1 MNKLSLCAALCVAAS
16 LAGCLEVEQHPAYVN
31 GAYAGKV
38 DNRAADV
45 TFKGD
50 NAAWKKAIDTRTGGQ
65 NEYNRVHP

>member
-1 MNKLSLCAALCVAAS
+1 MNKRNVVALLALAGL
-16 LAGCLEVEQHPAYVN
+16 LAGCLEVEQHPPYVKR
-31 GAYAGKV
+31 AFAGQR

-50 NAAWKKAIDTRTGGQ
+50 NAAWKKAVDERNRGQ